1 MARVL
6 LTWEL
11 GGGSGHLVNLRPF
24 VSGLEREGHKVFVAL
39 RDLGK
44 APNMLAGAAI
54 SYLQS
59 PYKSDVSPNVIQVAR
74 TFADILYN
82 VGFGDPAE
90 LAVLV
95 DAWGTLIDFVAPDL
109 IVFDHSPTALLAAR
123 GSKACR
129 VVLGNSFS
137 SPPDCS
143 PFPDLQP
150 WLPSDPRTL
159 YRTEEVVL
167 ENVNRVLRRRGQG
180 TLERLGQLYGQVDEV
195 VLTTLAEFDHYP
207 NRVHPHYRG
216 PWMPEGGELPAWP
229 GGSGKKVFAYLKV
242 FPVLPQLLGLLAQAA
257 CACVVHIEGI
267 TAGFERQHAARTLH
281 FQNNR
286 LDLRRAAAEC
296 DLAIFN
302 GTHGSTV
309 LTLLAG
315 KPVLQL
321 PLVVEQE
328 LNTRATVRLGAA
340 RRTSAWRP
348 EGMAMALS
356 GLLQSEAYAQ
366 EAQRFAARH
375 AQHSP
380 QEECHAR
387 WPRCSASST
396 RHEGSRL
403 TGHITPPRPRRMG
416 LAYRDTCTCDHIF
429 QFLWLVN
436 LSK

>member
-207 NRVHPHYRG
+207 NRANPRYRG
-216 PWMPEGGELPAWP
+216 PWMPSTS
-229 GGSGKKVFAYLKV
+229 GSVNVG
-242 FPVLPQLLGLLAQAA
+242 
-257 CACVVHIEGI
+257 
-267 TAGFERQHAARTLH
+267 
-281 FQNNR
+281 
-286 LDLRRAAAEC
+286 
-296 DLAIFN
+296 
-302 GTHGSTV
+302 
-309 LTLLAG
+309 
-315 KPVLQL
+315 
-321 PLVVEQE
+321 
-328 LNTRATVRLGAA
+328 VRPKL
-340 RRTSAWRP
+340 
-348 EGMAMALS
+348 
-356 GLLQSEAYAQ
+356 
-366 EAQRFAARH
+366 
-375 AQHSP
+375 
-380 QEECHAR
+380 
-387 WPRCSASST
+387 
-396 RHEGSRL
+396 
-403 TGHITPPRPRRMG
+403 
-416 LAYRDTCTCDHIF
+416 
-429 QFLWLVN
+429 
-436 LSK
+436 

>member
-1 MARVL
+1 M
-6 LTWEL
+6 
-11 GGGSGHLVNLRPF
+11 
-24 VSGLEREGHKVFVAL
+24 
-39 RDLGK
+39 
-44 APNMLAGAAI
+44 
-54 SYLQS
+54 
-59 PYKSDVSPNVIQVAR
+59 AR

-229 GGSGKKVFAYLKV
+229 GGSGEKVFAYLKV

-286 LDLRRAAAEC
+286 LDLRLRGRGVRSG
-296 DLAIFN
+296 DLQRDARQYRLDAL
-302 GTHGSTV
+302 GRQ
-309 LTLLAG
+309 AG
-315 KPVLQL
+315 P
-321 PLVVEQE
+321 
-328 LNTRATVRLGAA
+328 ATAA
-340 RRTSAWRP
+340 RCGAGTQYVRHCSLGGGRAHVCLAAGRDGHGLVRIAAIRGLRAGSA
-348 EGMAMALS
+348 ALCC
-356 GLLQSEAYAQ
+356 
-366 EAQRFAARH
+366 RH